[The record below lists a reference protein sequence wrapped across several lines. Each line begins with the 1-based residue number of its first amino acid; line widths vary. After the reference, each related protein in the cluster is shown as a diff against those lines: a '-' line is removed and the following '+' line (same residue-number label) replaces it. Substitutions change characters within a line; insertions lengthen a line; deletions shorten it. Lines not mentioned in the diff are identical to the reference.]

1 MDGVA
6 TQDEYRLLETRPRV
20 LAKFFEQ
27 SRDNWKRKCQEANAE
42 VKRFRDKVRDVQQS
56 RQTWREQAEQ
66 SQQEQQRLAEEVQQL
81 QEQLAAARA
90 TVEKKVFAAH

>member
-27 SRDNWKRKCQEANAE
+27 SR
-42 VKRFRDKVRDVQQS
+42 
-56 RQTWREQAEQ
+56 QTWREQAEQ
-66 SQQEQQRLAEEVQQL
+66 SPQEQQRLAEEVQQL

>member
-66 SQQEQQRLAEEVQQL
+66 SQQEQQR
-81 QEQLAAARA
+81 AAGLFLPVATFAR
-90 TVEKKVFAAH
+90 TWEPTLWRVRLRVS